1 MKFSI
6 KQRAKANALCFNGVK
21 SMKKNK
27 KFHYAWWI
35 MIASAAIY
43 AASVGII
50 VSCAGLL
57 YRAVAEDFNVG
68 VSEISLYTSLMYLT
82 VTILLP
88 FAGKVLNKFDIR
100 YILTISGL
108 INALAFGLM
117 GTYNSVIP
125 FYFSGIALGIG
136 STFLIY
142 GTIPLLIN
150 NWFKAKAG
158 TSLGFAMAFMGIG
171 GAIFAQITGN
181 LIESIGWR
189 STYMI
194 LGVSVALLILPFSI
208 FVIRAKPE
216 QLNMKAYGEDE
227 SESSETASTTTTVEK
242 GITKKAALKTP
253 AFYCVLLF
261 TGLFGLA
268 STVGF
273 HVPNFIQS
281 VGFTAAMAA
290 IGVSCVTI
298 GQTAGKFLL
307 GAVND
312 KFGIKIALG
321 VGIGSGVIG
330 VLALLFSDSFGIYML
345 YLGALLFGIGFSGST
360 LLPPVV
366 IREVFGGRDYAS
378 IYTTIMS
385 ASTLGVAIGTTLFSF
400 IFDSTGSYYTV
411 FITVIIIFIIVISS
425 SLFSL
430 RWKKVLNV

>member
-1 MKFSI
+1 
-6 KQRAKANALCFNGVK
+6 
-21 SMKKNK
+21 MKKKK

-57 YRAVAEDFNVG
+57 YRAVAEDLNVG
-68 VSEISLYTSLMYLT
+68 VSKISLYTSLMYLT

-88 FAGKVLNKFDIR
+88 FAGKILNKFDIR
-100 YILTISGL
+100 YILTIAGI

-117 GTYNSVIP
+117 GTYDSVVP
-125 FYFSGIALGIG
+125 FYFSGIALGVG

-142 GTIPLLIN
+142 GSIPLIMN

-158 TSLGFAMAFMGIG
+158 TSLGFAMAFMGVG
-171 GAIFAQITGN
+171 GAIFAQITGG

-194 LGVSVALLILPFSI
+194 LGVVVAVLILPFSI

-216 QLNMKAYGEDE
+216 QLNMTPYGAEEVDA
-227 SESSETASTTTTVEK
+227 TSTSAIAKKTVET
-242 GITKKAALKTP
+242 GATKKTALKSP
-253 AFYCVLLF
+253 AFYLVMLF

-268 STVGF
+268 STVSF
-273 HVPNFIQS
+273 HVPNFVQS

-290 IGVSCVTI
+290 TGVTCVTI
-298 GQTAGKFLL
+298 GQTGGKFLL
-307 GAVND
+307 GALND
-312 KFGIKIALG
+312 KFGVKTALFF
-321 VGIGSGVIG
+321 GIGGGLIG
-330 VLALLFSDSFGIYML
+330 VVALLVSDSFGIWML

-385 ASTLGVAIGTTLFSF
+385 ASTLGVAVGTTLFSY
-400 IFDSTGSYYTV
+400 IFDTTGSYYTV
-411 FITVIIIFIIVISS
+411 FVTVIILFIIVISS
-425 SLFSL
+425 SLYSL
-430 RWKKVLNV
+430 KWKKALNK

>member
-1 MKFSI
+1 
-6 KQRAKANALCFNGVK
+6 
-21 SMKKNK
+21 MKKQGK
-27 KFHYAWWI
+27 MHYAWWI

-57 YRAVAEDFNVG
+57 YRTVAQDFGVG
-68 VSEISLYTSLMYLT
+68 VSKISLYTSIMYLT

-88 FAGKVLNKFDIR
+88 FAGKVLKKFDVR
-100 YILTISGL
+100 YILTVAGI

-117 GTYNSVIP
+117 STYTAAWH
-125 FYFSGIALGIG
+125 FYISGVALGVG

-158 TSLGFAMAFMGIG
+158 TALGFAMAFMGIG
-171 GAIFAQITGN
+171 GAIFAQITGA

-189 STYMI
+189 PTYMV
-194 LGVSVALLILPFSI
+194 LGVCVALFILPFTLFI
-208 FVIRAKPE
+208 IRSKPE
-216 QLNMKAYGEDE
+216 EMNKQAYGADE
-227 SESSETASTTTTVEK
+227 EPTATTKVAPETGVMKNVA
-242 GITKKAALKTP
+242 IKTIP
-253 AFYCVLLF
+253 FYLILAF

-273 HVPNFIQS
+273 HVPNFVQS
-281 VGFTAAMAA
+281 VGFSAAMAA
-290 IGVSCVTI
+290 TGVTCVTI
-298 GQTAGKFLL
+298 GQTGGKFLI

-312 KFGIKIALG
+312 KFGVKLALLT
-321 VGIGSGVIG
+321 GIGSGVLG
-330 VLALLFSDSFGIYML
+330 VIALLFSDSFGIAML

-360 LLPPVV
+360 LLPPMV

-385 ASTLGVAIGTTLFSF
+385 ASTLGVAVGTTLFSYLY
-400 IFDSTGSYYTV
+400 DSTGSYYIV
-411 FITVIIIFIIVISS
+411 FIIVIVLFIITISS

-430 RWKKVLNV
+430 NWKKKLNY

>member
-1 MKFSI
+1 MKGSI
-6 KQRAKANALCFNGVK
+6 RINLDGVK
-21 SMKKNK
+21 FMENKK

-57 YRAVAEDFNVG
+57 YRAVAEDLNVG

-88 FAGKVLNKFDIR
+88 FAGKVLAKFDIR
-100 YILTISGL
+100 YILTIAGI

-117 GTYNSVIP
+117 GTYNAVWP
-125 FYFSGIALGIG
+125 FYLSGIALGVG

-142 GTIPLLIN
+142 GSIPLIMN

-171 GAIFAQITGN
+171 GAIFAQITGV

-189 STYMI
+189 STYMV
-194 LGVSVALLILPFSI
+194 LGVIVAILILPFSI
-208 FVIRAKPE
+208 FVIRSKPE
-216 QLNMKAYGEDE
+216 QMGMKAYGAEE
-227 SESSETASTTTTVEK
+227 ATEATQATKAVETGVL
-242 GITKKAALKTP
+242 KKAALKSP
-253 AFYCVLLF
+253 AFYLVTLF

-268 STVGF
+268 STVSF
-273 HVPNFIQS
+273 HVPNFVQS

-290 IGVSCVTI
+290 TGVTCVTI
-298 GQTAGKFLL
+298 GQTGGKFLL
-307 GAVND
+307 GAIND
-312 KFGIKIALG
+312 KFGVKAALFFGIGGGLLG
-321 VGIGSGVIG
+321 VVG
-330 VLALLFSDSFGIYML
+330 LLVSDSFGIGML

-385 ASTLGVAIGTTLFSF
+385 ASTLGVAVGTTLFSY
-400 IFDSTGSYYTV
+400 IFDATGSYYTV
-411 FITVIIIFIIVISS
+411 FITVIILFIIVISS
-425 SLFSL
+425 SLLSL
-430 RWKKVLNV
+430 KWKKVLNK

>member
-1 MKFSI
+1 ME
-6 KQRAKANALCFNGVK
+6 KQGK
-21 SMKKNK
+21 M
-27 KFHYAWWI
+27 HYAWWI

-57 YRAVAEDFNVG
+57 YRAVAQDFGVG
-68 VSEISLYTSLMYLT
+68 VSDISLYTSIMYLT
-82 VTILLP
+82 VTIFLP
-88 FAGKVLNKFDIR
+88 FAGKFLNKFDVR
-100 YILTISGL
+100 YILTIAGI

-117 GTYNSVIP
+117 G
-125 FYFSGIALGIG
+125 FYTSAWNFYISGVALGIG

-158 TSLGFAMAFMGIG
+158 TALGFAMAFMGIG
-171 GAIFAQITGN
+171 GAIFAQITGA

-189 STYMI
+189 PTYMI
-194 LGVSVALLILPFSI
+194 LGVCIALLILPFTL
-208 FVIRAKPE
+208 FVIRSKPE
-216 QLNMKAYGEDE
+216 DMNKQPYGAEETTNKVAVQAQPETGVMKNVA
-227 SESSETASTTTTVEK
+227 
-242 GITKKAALKTP
+242 IKTIP
-253 AFYCVLLF
+253 FYLILGF

-281 VGFTAAMAA
+281 VGFSAAMAA
-290 IGVSCVTI
+290 TGVTCVTI
-298 GQTAGKFLL
+298 GQTGGKFLI

-312 KFGIKIALG
+312 KFGVKLALLT
-321 VGIGSGVIG
+321 GIGSGILG
-330 VLALLFSDSFGIYML
+330 TIALLFSDSFGIGMM

-360 LLPPVV
+360 LLPPMV

-385 ASTLGVAIGTTLFSF
+385 ASTLGVAVGTTLFSY
-400 IFDSTGSYYTV
+400 IFDTTGSYYIV
-411 FITVIIIFIIVISS
+411 FITVITLFVVVISS
-425 SLFSL
+425 SIFSL
-430 RWKKVLNV
+430 NWKKKLNV